1 MYIGARSPEEG
12 IVKLVN
18 FESLSELVCV
28 ENGQRSNSIGAPQRM
43 SQAMV
48 EFIVLLFPFLI
59 LLPDLFQMRRVY
71 RFIAFGIDIV
81 DIGST
86 SDEVIADCFLHI
98 NTAA

>member
-18 FESLSELVCV
+18 FEGLSELVCV
-28 ENGQRSNSIGAPQRM
+28 ENSQRSNSIGAPQGM

-48 EFIVLLFPFLI
+48 KSIVPLFPLFVLLSN
-59 LLPDLFQMRRVY
+59 LFQVRRVY

-81 DIGST
+81 YIGST

>member
-18 FESLSELVCV
+18 FEGLSELVGV

-48 EFIVLLFPFLI
+48 KSIVPLSPLLI
-59 LLPDLFQMRRVY
+59 LLPDLLQVRRVD
-71 RFIAFGIDIV
+71 RFIAFSIDIV
-81 DIGST
+81 NIGSAGN
-86 SDEVIADCFLHI
+86 EVIADCFLYI
-98 NTAA
+98 DTAA